1 MPMANT
7 YYMQCDPFITT
18 GKKHRRVKRTESA
31 PIKYAITPSVECH
44 VSIDQLPF

>member
-18 GKKHRRVKRTESA
+18 GKKHRREKMKKA
-31 PIKYAITPSVECH
+31 AIKYAISSSVENH
-44 VSIDQLPF
+44 VSIDQLPY